1 MKRKILIVEDN
12 VALSQLQ
19 RDWLE
24 RCGYAVTT
32 AMDEP
37 AAKRVLKAENI
48 ALILSD
54 VRLPQGNG
62 IELLEWINREHIHIP
77 FVVMTE
83 YASYPDAVRAIKLGA
98 KDYLVKPVHREQLLE
113 LVDTF
118 LKHMSAVWNGEKH
131 LFKRTSAQAVKCEK
145 QAKLVAPSDMS
156 VLILGETVPVRN
168 RLRG

>member
-54 VRLPQGNG
+54 KVRFHANITDIG
-62 IELLEWINREHIHIP
+62 I
-77 FVVMTE
+77 
-83 YASYPDAVRAIKLGA
+83 S
-98 KDYLVKPVHREQLLE
+98 
-113 LVDTF
+113 
-118 LKHMSAVWNGEKH
+118 
-131 LFKRTSAQAVKCEK
+131 
-145 QAKLVAPSDMS
+145 
-156 VLILGETVPVRN
+156 
-168 RLRG
+168 